1 MSVSLF
7 LIYVVCLGNILTS
20 LIFPGG
26 LSGFDYKSVDA
37 TGKLP
42 TLYTPLWK
50 ENESL
55 DVAFYLST
63 SPSSLPGDTL
73 HKVLKPPQDIQG
85 KGQGK
90 HYSFLFASQD
100 IKHSS
105 DTEPVVFKTN
115 LSSSR
120 ISPYLWKK
128 AIKGKTYLHGVVYKS
143 GTTTFDSFFTTKKNV
158 FFMGKRKDYSP
169 PKPKFRLFEKT
180 RNVCGDPKLLVFPS
194 VSDYVFAAG
203 SETFHPVKKPHW
215 TPSVSFKVVADFTD
229 YPANQIPPL
238 IGQVMQL
245 VPDRRQYLPFTYVDS
260 VGMTSKKYITLNNS
274 VEELPLE
281 IKFEPN
287 AAIGRWLLGQHMEQS
302 MKLMET
308 NLGAQDKDVDDIREM
323 LTETHP
329 YLLVVTLCVTLLHSL
344 FDVLAMKSDIE
355 FWKNLK
361 SKRGLSTRSQ
371 VTSLF
376 CQIVIVAYLQ
386 HEKGSMLILVPS
398 AFGIIL
404 QTWKVYKL
412 LFSSLGIVQTDGE
425 LSASDKEELAA
436 IQRTKH
442 FDDMAGKYLGRYLYP
457 VVFAII
463 FHSAFCSG
471 HETYYGWFI
480 SSAVYVVYTFGFI
493 IMTPQ
498 LFINYKLKSVAQLP
512 WKFFMYKALNT
523 FIDDLFAFIIQ
534 MPTAHRLSCFRDDI
548 VFFIFLYQR
557 WIYPVDKKRFA
568 IGVESTSPDESK
580 KGKSPAKGPSVK
592 NNSDASNVLAN
603 RKKKKVAKTE
613 KAAEGDVK
621 ATASAPLE
629 TKKNM

>member
-1 MSVSLF
+1 
-7 LIYVVCLGNILTS
+7 
-20 LIFPGG
+20 
-26 LSGFDYKSVDA
+26 
-37 TGKLP
+37 
-42 TLYTPLWK
+42 
-50 ENESL
+50 
-55 DVAFYLST
+55 
-63 SPSSLPGDTL
+63 
-73 HKVLKPPQDIQG
+73 
-85 KGQGK
+85 
-90 HYSFLFASQD
+90 
-100 IKHSS
+100 
-105 DTEPVVFKTN
+105 
-115 LSSSR
+115 
-120 ISPYLWKK
+120 
-128 AIKGKTYLHGVVYKS
+128 
-143 GTTTFDSFFTTKKNV
+143 
-158 FFMGKRKDYSP
+158 MGKRKDYSP

-457 VVFAII
+457 V
-463 FHSAFCSG
+463 
-471 HETYYGWFI
+471 
-480 SSAVYVVYTFGFI
+480 
-493 IMTPQ
+493 
-498 LFINYKLKSVAQLP
+498 
-512 WKFFMYKALNT
+512 
-523 FIDDLFAFIIQ
+523 
-534 MPTAHRLSCFRDDI
+534 
-548 VFFIFLYQR
+548 R